1 VDFWIPLL
9 GGALGAAIINGAF
22 AFFKMKHDKL
32 TEHEQWLR
40 GQQVA
45 AYAELIDS
53 VKEARL
59 WVASAYKTED
69 WKTRNHE
76 GLAVMGTLK
85 SGSLVLVAPPATL
98 TAADDMINRLYDFAE
113 AVSLHGYAS
122 STPQFTALSENFQEK
137 QRIFNARCRID
148 FRAPDWK
155 SIDIGN

>member
-1 VDFWIPLL
+1 MEFLLPLL
-9 GGALGAAIINGAF
+9 GGALGAALINGLF

-32 TEHEQWLR
+32 TEHDQWLR

-45 AYAELIDS
+45 AYADLIDS

-59 WVASAYKTED
+59 WVASAYKIED
-69 WKTRNHE
+69 WKTRNDE

-98 TAADDMINRLYDFAE
+98 TAADDMINSLYDFAE

-122 STPQFTALSENFQEK
+122 STPQFAALSENFQEK
-137 QRIFNARCRID
+137 QRKFNARCRID

-155 SIDIGN
+155 EIERG